1 MRRSVLKR
9 KKTQN
14 DGGAAGMLVLLLMV
28 LVIFCL
34 KEGLSSPD
42 VGAALCDDS
51 LYAQIQG
58 DISCPGVYSFCGKIT
73 LGDLIE
79 KGGGF
84 AKHDYPCS
92 ASDNSF
98 IESGAKVTIDMD
110 NDECVINIEEI
121 SAFYKVTLGI
131 PISINIESEEGL
143 TAISGI
149 GPALAREIIRE
160 RDKKGGFTDL
170 GEIKDIYGIGNRLYE
185 RILPYVQL

>member
-1 MRRSVLKR
+1 MRCSVLKR
-9 KKTQN
+9 KKTQD

-42 VGAALCDDS
+42 AGAALCDDS

-58 DISCPGVYSFCGKIT
+58 DISCPAVYSFCGKIT
-73 LGDLIE
+73 LDGLME

-84 AKHDYPCS
+84 AE
-92 ASDNSF
+92 NNGF
-98 IESGAKVTIDMD
+98 LESGAKVTINMD
-110 NDECVINIEEI
+110 DGEWDIDIEEM

-131 PISINIESEEGL
+131 PISINNESEEGL

-149 GPALAREIIRE
+149 GPALASEIIKE
-160 RDKKGGFTDL
+160 RDKRGGFTHL
-170 GEIKDIYGIGNRLYE
+170 GEMKDIYGIGDKLYE
-185 RILPYVQL
+185 RILPYVEL

>member
-9 KKTQN
+9 KKIQN

-34 KEGLSSPD
+34 KEGFSSPD
-42 VGAALCDDS
+42 VGAALCNDS
-51 LYAQIQG
+51 LYAQIEG
-58 DISCPGVYSFCGKIT
+58 DVSCPGVYSFCGKIT

-84 AKHDYPCS
+84 EECDYPHS
-92 ASDNSF
+92 MSNDGF
-98 IESGAKVTIDMD
+98 LESGTKVTINMD
-110 NDECVINIEEI
+110 HDEWNIHLQGM

-131 PISINIESEEGL
+131 PISINIESEAGL

-149 GPALAREIIRE
+149 GPALAGAIIKE
-160 RDKKGGFTDL
+160 RDKRGGFRDL
-170 GEIKDIYGIGNRLYE
+170 EEMKDVYGIGDGLYE
-185 RILPYVQL
+185 SILPYVEL

>member
-9 KKTQN
+9 KKIHN
-14 DGGAAGMLVLLLMV
+14 DGGASGMLILLLMV

-34 KEGLSSPD
+34 KEGFTSPD
-42 VGAALCDDS
+42 VGVALCSDS
-51 LYAQIQG
+51 LYAQIEG
-58 DISCPGVYSFCGKIT
+58 DISFPGVYSFCGKIT

-84 AKHDYPCS
+84 AEYDYPHSMSNDVCV
-92 ASDNSF
+92 
-98 IESGAKVTIDMD
+98 ESGAKVTINMD
-110 NDECVINIEEI
+110 DEWDIHLEEM

-149 GPALAREIIRE
+149 GPALAREIVKE

-170 GEIKDIYGIGNRLYE
+170 GEMKGIYGIGNKLYE
-185 RILPYVQL
+185 RMLPYVEL